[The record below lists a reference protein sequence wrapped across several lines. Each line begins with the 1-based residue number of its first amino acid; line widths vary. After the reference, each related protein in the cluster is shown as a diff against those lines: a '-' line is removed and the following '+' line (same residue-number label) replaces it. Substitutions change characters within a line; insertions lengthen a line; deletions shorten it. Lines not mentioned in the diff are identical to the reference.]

1 MSVSGS
7 SSGFCCYGSAVP
19 YAIIRTSIGDAEL
32 VFCLLISVTFRACS
46 ALLIKNISFFFFWGF
61 LAMKSDLIYCHSAL
75 LLDVYLLYRQH
86 NKGKAALICCMLC
99 NANVS
104 YCISLNSPSLIS
116 LACRFQVSYIAG
128 CCDSM

>member
-1 MSVSGS
+1 MFQDLSGS
-7 SSGFCCYGSAVP
+7 CCCGSAVP
-19 YAIIRTSIGDAEL
+19 YAIIQASDGDTKL
-32 VFCLLISVTFRACS
+32 IFGLLISVTFWACS
-46 ALLIKNISFFFFWGF
+46 ALLIKNILFFLGS
-61 LAMKSDLIYCHSAL
+61 LEIKGDLRYCHSAL
-75 LLDVYLLYRQH
+75 LLYVYLFYHPQ

-99 NANVS
+99 YANVS